1 MDLKH
6 EISVRFRL
14 ARESL
19 SLSPPELARTIGSAP
34 QTIRDYEDGKSIPG
48 GAAVAGMANLG
59 IDANWLL
66 TGEGEMRRSS
76 APYTTHK
83 SNGPIV
89 TGSGD
94 FAGVKAQDIHSA
106 LPGEFVLVPRY
117 DVAGSMGNGALIHS
131 EQIVDHLAFKADW
144 VRLELGANPKNL
156 VLISAVGDSMEP
168 TLRPGDLLL
177 VDRSENGV
185 KQDAIYAIALGG
197 ELRIKRVQRLFDGR
211 LIIRSDNPGYQPEEI
226 APSITDTVNI
236 IGRVV
241 WAGRRM

>member
-1 MDLKH
+1 
-6 EISVRFRL
+6 
-14 ARESL
+14 
-19 SLSPPELARTIGSAP
+19 
-34 QTIRDYEDGKSIPG
+34 
-48 GAAVAGMANLG
+48 
-59 IDANWLL
+59 
-66 TGEGEMRRSS
+66 MRQSS
-76 APYTTHK
+76 TPYPAHK
-83 SNGPIV
+83 AKGPVV
-89 TGSGD
+89 TGSGEV
-94 FAGVKAQDIHSA
+94 AGLAAQDLRGA
-106 LPGEFVLVPRY
+106 PPEDFVLVPRY
-117 DVAGSMGNGALIHS
+117 DVQGSMGNGAVIHS

-185 KQDAIYAIALGG
+185 KQDAIYAIALDG

-226 APSITDTVNI
+226 GPGVTDTVNI